1 MIFMEHALGARRQ
14 ILARKNRLQHLPM
27 KTLEGFGR
35 FDLCCDGNIFSVNDC
50 FHSNLCN
57 PAGLSLFVS

>member
-1 MIFMEHALGARRQ
+1 MEVSDLVAFRRPSRTSPVIVIFMEHALGARRQ

-35 FDLCCDGNIFSVNDC
+35 F
-50 FHSNLCN
+50 
-57 PAGLSLFVS
+57 VSRL